1 MIALKIHFI
10 TIKFCKSEELENVKK
25 EVFSTL
31 DDSELNEALNILFT
45 EFKVEYNKISN
56 INIPNYIENIYS
68 NKLLKAFDLSQK
80 LQKDI
85 LLRNN
90 LDFIEHN
97 NS

>member
-1 MIALKIHFI
+1 MINLKIHFI
-10 TIKFCKSEELENVKK
+10 TINFCKSEELENVKN

-31 DDSELNEALNILFT
+31 GDFGLVEILNILFS

-56 INIPNYIENIYS
+56 VKIPNYVENIYS
-68 NKLLKAFDLSQK
+68 NKILKALGLSQK

-85 LLRNN
+85 LLRND

>member
-10 TIKFCKSEELENVKK
+10 TINFCRNEELENVKK

-31 DDSELNEALNILFT
+31 DDFELVNALNILFT

-56 INIPNYIENIYS
+56 IKIPNYVENIYS
-68 NKLLKAFDLSQK
+68 NKILKALDLSQK

-85 LLRNN
+85 LLRND
-90 LDFIEHN
+90 LDFIDHN
-97 NS
+97 N

>member
-10 TIKFCKSEELENVKK
+10 TINFCRNEELENVKK

-31 DDSELNEALNILFT
+31 DDFELDNALNILFT

-56 INIPNYIENIYS
+56 IKIPNYVENIYS
-68 NKLLKAFDLSQK
+68 NKILKALDLSQK

-85 LLRNN
+85 LLRNDI
-90 LDFIEHN
+90 DFIEHN
-97 NS
+97 N